1 MLWGK
6 TCPAF
11 ARWMTRSCAA
21 RRRASA
27 PSQYGSYWA
36 HEGGVCWIEG
46 GRQKCGIEIPLDG
59 SNATG
64 ALVKPL
70 REGLFHRLAAAMT
83 KLREFGAARGNF
95 DQGAARAC
103 NGASQLCYQHPWGA
117 KAHAS
122 SILFLPR
129 LVGNRFEDAG
139 VAHTHDFMDYAAMQ
153 ALAMGCELAFFA
165 RLP

>member
-1 MLWGK
+1 LGQDLPRIRALDDSLV
-6 TCPAF
+6 CGPQ
-11 ARWMTRSCAA
+11 ARLRTFPIRLVLGTR
-21 RRRASA
+21 
-27 PSQYGSYWA
+27 GD
-36 HEGGVCWIEG
+36 GVCWIEV

-129 LVGNRFEDAG
+129 LVGNLFEDDG
-139 VAHTHDFMDYAAMQ
+139 VAHTHDFMD
-153 ALAMGCELAFFA
+153 
-165 RLP
+165 